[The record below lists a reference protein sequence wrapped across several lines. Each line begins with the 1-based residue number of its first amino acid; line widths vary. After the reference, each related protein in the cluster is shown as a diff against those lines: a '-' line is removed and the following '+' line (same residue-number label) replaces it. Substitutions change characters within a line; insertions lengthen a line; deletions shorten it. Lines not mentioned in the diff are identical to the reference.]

1 MAIQYINLGANPN
14 DGTGDDLR
22 SAFLKVN
29 DNFQLLATIGGET
42 NIGANI
48 GGGSGQVYASKLNE
62 TLNFRTIAAGTGITV
77 NQNAE
82 TITIASSFTA
92 PASITKIYDEN
103 NSFYETTTP
112 GASLK
117 IKGSGFVTTQISA
130 NELTIDGAFSVVQ
143 DTLPLLGGNLNLNGF
158 NITGLGNISNTG
170 SITADVLTIGRSS
183 GVGNYPGVATIAGTL
198 TVNGTTSLAA
208 LNATSITTTS
218 GITAQSFT
226 TTTGVFTGNLTG
238 NTTGTHYGNVTIK
251 GVGGNP
257 DVVVVNTAVSPAAI
271 TGTHYGTFSGDL
283 TGSLITPGIDMNGQ
297 SIAGI
302 GTVTLDGI
310 DTPGNMVLTVNGIYH
325 GGDQTLSQLPTV
337 DQGAGSTLLTM
348 KQQPFGFSEA
358 LRIRSTSLNSDQ
370 LLPIGSGIRF
380 ESVNIVD
387 VNDPTYPGHT
397 PLQPEFLLHGYAGM
411 LNYAET
417 FESTGDYSSFVVRV
431 RTGDPLT
438 ENYLKN
444 VIIARGNNI
453 VSVAGI
459 DVDRSIIKPNYTEV
473 SAGVM
478 GTIPYDLVLTNDE
491 PNHYINFY
499 GTYDPSFLDEGRA
512 TGPTALSGYSF
523 PKSIG
528 APGEVLTVQNGT
540 NLLTWTLPG
549 SGGGGGGATAFLNL
563 TDVDPVSFTG
573 QAGKVV
579 RVNASNNGLEFSN
592 SISATVTGSLI
603 GNADT
608 ATAFQTPRTINGFT
622 FDGTQD
628 VTIDTRQIEEIR
640 QVATNA
646 QVNGTS
652 GVLAT
657 TTTIAMWE
665 SDLLPPGYNAGI
677 QKFKVGMTISGT
689 AISGVVTV
697 TDIIL
702 NGGSFPAPQNDRNV
716 ILTVTFDSQVVATAT
731 GVTITGEVNNQWFN
745 LEKARQ
751 SISVL
756 PGLALSYS
764 NVTGTFNLDE
774 SVSSISNTLVK
785 RNGSGAVFLNTLNVT
800 TLQKN
805 TGDTSLTIAS
815 PLVLSSTLNT
825 GANNITTTGTVSAG
839 FLTLTGT
846 GDQTITSTA
855 KIILNPGTFVD
866 MSGKKITNLSTVAPT
881 QNSDAATKNYVD
893 DTTTAVHDASFQ
905 ILPVMGATGGTLNV
919 ARNAILTVTGGNN
932 IATSTT
938 GTGIQV
944 SLKSTISG
952 ITINGNLPVTGGG
965 IVTATQIKGGN
976 VKIDSN
982 AVTQTV
988 VGSDLNLVPGAT
1000 GGSVLIT
1007 DTDLKLVNSRL
1018 SITGYDQMEFAANT
1032 LEQTVSLVTATTF
1045 IRTLNW
1051 VDDSAG
1057 LAYAE
1062 LPNGAT
1068 GQIKMI
1074 IMSSRGTYGNALDTR
1089 PRYLVLRGNI
1099 NGSSRSI
1106 NIAASDPNGSAT
1118 FIFLNNYWWR
1128 IANVA

>member
-1 MAIQYINLGANPN
+1 MPIQYINLGANPN

-42 NIGANI
+42 NTGANI

-77 NQNAE
+77 NQNSE

-92 PASITKIYDEN
+92 PASITKIFDET

-183 GVGNYPGVATIAGTL
+183 GLGNYPGVATIAGTL

-208 LNATSITTTS
+208 VNATSITTTS
-218 GITAQSFT
+218 GITAPSFT
-226 TTTGVFTGNLTG
+226 ATSGVFTGNLTG

-257 DVVVVNTAVSPAAI
+257 DEVVVNTAISPATI
-271 TGTHYGTFSGDL
+271 TGSHFGSFSGDL
-283 TGSLITPGIDMNGQ
+283 TGSLITPGIDMNSQAITGV
-297 SIAGI
+297 
-302 GTVTLDGI
+302 GTITLDGVN
-310 DTPGNMVLTVNGIYH
+310 TPGNMVLTVNGVYH
-325 GGDQTLSQLPTV
+325 GGDTPLNGTPEI
-337 DQGAGSTLLTM
+337 DQGSGSTVLNM
-348 KQQPFGFSEA
+348 AQQSFGFSEA

-370 LLPIGSGIRF
+370 VVPVGSGIRF
-380 ESVNIVD
+380 ESVNVVD
-387 VNDPTYPGHT
+387 TLDPTYQGYT

-411 LNYAET
+411 LNYLENSS
-417 FESTGDYSSFVVRV
+417 STGDFSSFVVKV
-431 RTGDPLT
+431 RTGDDLS
-438 ENYLKN
+438 ENYLRD
-444 VIIARGNNI
+444 VIVARGNNI
-453 VSVAGI
+453 VSIAGV
-459 DVDRSIIKPNYTEV
+459 DVDQSIIKPKYTEV
-473 SAGVM
+473 SPGVL
-478 GTIPYDLVLTNDE
+478 GTVPFDLVLTNDA

-499 GTYDPSFLDEGRA
+499 GTYDPAFLNEGVA
-512 TGPTALSGYSF
+512 TGATALSGYSF

-540 NLLTWTLPG
+540 NLLTWTLP

-579 RVNASNNGLEFSN
+579 RVNATNDGLEFSN
-592 SISATVTGSLI
+592 SISATVTGSLV
-603 GNADT
+603 GNAST
-608 ATAFQTPRTINGFT
+608 ATALQTARTINGFT
-622 FDGTQD
+622 FDGTQNI
-628 VTIDTRQIEEIR
+628 TIDTRQIEELS
-640 QVATNA
+640 QTATNA
-646 QVNGTS
+646 TVTGS
-652 GVLAT
+652 GGLTVT
-657 TTTIAMWE
+657 TTTIIASE
-665 SDLLPPGYNAGI
+665 FNLPGDYNGGA
-677 QKFKVGMTISGT
+677 KDFRVGMYITGAVITGT
-689 AISGVVTV
+689 ATITNIS
-697 TDIIL
+697 L
-702 NGGSFPAPQNDRNV
+702 SGGSSPVPANDRFV
-716 ILTVTFDSQVVATAT
+716 TLTVTFDPQIIAGQT
-731 GVTITGEVNNQWFN
+731 GVTIIGRVNNQWFN
-745 LEKARQ
+745 LEKARE
-751 SISVL
+751 SFSV
-756 PGLALSYS
+756 PAGLALTYS
-764 NVTGTFNLDE
+764 QSTGAFNLDE
-774 SVSSISNTLVK
+774 SVTNLNDTLVK
-785 RNGSGAVFLNTLNVT
+785 RNASGAVFLGTVNAT

-805 TGDTSLTIAS
+805 SGDAVLTIAS
-815 PLVLSSTLNT
+815 PLVLSSTLNA
-825 GANNITTTGTVSAG
+825 GVNNITTSGTVSAG

-846 GDQTITSTA
+846 GSQTITSTA
-855 KIILNPGTFVD
+855 QLVLNPGTHVD
-866 MSGKKITNLSTVAPT
+866 MSGKKITNLSTAAPT
-881 QNSDAATKNYVD
+881 LNSDAASKKYVD
-893 DTTTAVHDASFQ
+893 DTTVAVYDASLQ
-905 ILPVMGATGGTLNV
+905 QLPVMGDTGGTLNV
-919 ARNAILTVTGGNN
+919 QRSAILTVTGGNN
-932 IATSTT
+932 IVTSTT

-952 ITINGNLPVTGGG
+952 ITISGNLPVTGGG
-965 IVTATQIKGGN
+965 IVTATQVKGGN
-976 VKIDSN
+976 VKIDGN

-988 VGSDLNLVPGAT
+988 NGSDLNLVPGAT

-1007 DTDLKLVNSRL
+1007 NTDLKLVNSKL
-1018 SITGYDQMEFAANT
+1018 SITGYDQMEFSANT
-1032 LEQTVSLVTATTF
+1032 LEQQVSLVTATTF

-1062 LPNGAT
+1062 LPNGAS